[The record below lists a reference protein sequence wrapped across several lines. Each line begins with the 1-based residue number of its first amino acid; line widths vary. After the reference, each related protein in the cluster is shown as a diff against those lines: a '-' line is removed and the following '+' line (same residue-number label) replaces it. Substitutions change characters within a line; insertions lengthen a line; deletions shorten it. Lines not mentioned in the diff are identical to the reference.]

1 MLNAILQGFIQGIT
15 EFLPISSSGHLLVI
29 QHLLTS
35 NNIDKD
41 FITGLHLAT
50 GFAILWYFHKKIFKL
65 IQSLIKFKER
75 KFNKKIKKD
84 IELIKSLALSTLIT
98 IIIGFIIKL
107 TKLEEIFNNL
117 LSIGIIS
124 IIFSILLYL
133 SFIKHKNLKNKITTK
148 DALIIGA
155 SQMLAALFPGASR
168 FGVTFTTCLLL
179 GINKKKSLEF
189 IFFLSIP
196 VIFLASIQEIFT
208 QNLAIINIEFTIA
221 FLIAF
226 FTGILA
232 IFIVQQIIK
241 KLMINFFTIYRIL
254 FGLFCL
260 YLNFTL

>member
-15 EFLPISSSGHLLVI
+15 EFLPISSSGHLLAI
-29 QHLLTS
+29 QHLLEQD
-35 NNIDKD
+35 IDKD

-50 GFAILWYFHKKIFKL
+50 GLAILFYFHKKIFKL
-65 IQSLIKFKER
+65 IRSLIKFKER

-84 IELIKSLALSTLIT
+84 IELIKSLILSTLIT
-98 IIIGFIIKL
+98 IIIGLIIKL

-117 LSIGIIS
+117 LSIGISS

-133 SFIKHKNLKNKITTK
+133 SFIKHKNLKNKITIK

-168 FGVTFTTCLLL
+168 FGVTLTTCLVL

-189 IFFLSIP
+189 VFFLSIP
-196 VIFLASIQEIFT
+196 VIFLASLQEILT
-208 QNLAIINIEFTIA
+208 QNLTINLEFIIA

-226 FTGILA
+226 LTGILA

-241 KLMINFFTIYRIL
+241 KLVINFFTIYRIL
-254 FGLFCL
+254 FGLFCI